1 MATKKSNKD
10 KLKIKLLQQ
19 QDHYN
24 KKKNIKTAK
33 NKTKKKVAYG

>member
-33 NKTKKKVAYG
+33 KKFKPKPYT

>member
-1 MATKKSNKD
+1 MKPKSNKD

-24 KKKNIKTAK
+24 KKKSIKKAK
-33 NKTKKKVAYG
+33 KTTKNKKVAYG